1 MTEDI
6 ENKSDTALETLPEHK
21 NEEGKRNVFDV
32 IGDFF
37 AKMLKGIF
45 LFIFCKIPI
54 KIWRIVSNTE
64 QLKRLLKVSYSIL
77 RACFLCAI
85 WISLVFLG
93 WWFFLR
99 EQFIKFWLRCWQ
111 VVWDGIYLFCQNTLL
126 FMKNNAGWI
135 WMILTLCGSAYGL
148 MYVTLKRKKMKNNA
162 GRTWKILTLSG
173 YVNGLKHMILK
184 RKKKQKHTSESLSND
199 ALHVDEGEGI
209 SIKDITPM
217 DGTQSQSDSQEQ

>member
-126 FMKNNAGWI
+126 FMKNNAG
-135 WMILTLCGSAYGL
+135 
-148 MYVTLKRKKMKNNA
+148 
-162 GRTWKILTLSG
+162 RTWKILTLSG